1 MTHSHASAQRPP
13 TNTPSDGRSAV
24 NRLTKAAYIA
34 GLEAAETIEE
44 FEEAIQA
51 PRRPHRYRGR
61 GYAEVSAARHA
72 ASEALCAA
80 HAYAR
85 YIPQF
90 KDGVLTVFGE
100 SRRLGRGRSSCT
112 WQYAGRWAKDVLKRH
127 GLSQRAAY
135 QVWDWWISGYPHRA
149 IAVVE
154 AARGGKLSDPR
165 MDVLT
170 FAYKS
175 TGPINYSLE
184 ANANDPVDSRAH
196 RPCACGGTLFD
207 WGCGYD
213 HGFTFVSWR
222 CNQCAD
228 VFVEYCTDKRFAEIR
243 KPRTTATA

>member
-1 MTHSHASAQRPP
+1 MTHSPASASQSSPARPP
-13 TNTPSDGRSAV
+13 IASKAAT
-24 NRLTKAAYIA
+24 RLTKAAYIA

-44 FEEAIQA
+44 LEEAIQA

-80 HAYAR
+80 HAYAP

-100 SRRLGRGRSSCT
+100 NRRLGRGRSSCT

-149 IAVVE
+149 ISVVE
-154 AARGGKLSDPR
+154 AALGGKIPDPE
-165 MDVLT
+165 MDTLT
-170 FAYKS
+170 FVYKGI
-175 TGPINYSLE
+175 GPINYSLE
-184 ANANDPVDSRAH
+184 DNANDPVDSRAH

-207 WGCGYD
+207 WGSGYD
-213 HGFTFVSWR
+213 HGFTRVSWH
-222 CNQCAD
+222 CNRCAD

-243 KPRTTATA
+243 KPRMPAAA